1 MAPTRASTLVAA
13 PARSFPWLGP
23 ATRQALM
30 WSALLLGAVT
40 IGIVGAKLNVM
51 LIAGLAIAIIGAS
64 LVLAFPSLA
73 LVGLWVMS
81 FGMLPA
87 VLVPGA
93 VQDQTRNL
101 IELSLLGM
109 AGLLAARAFFDER
122 IDISDLILPWA
133 AFLAAWL
140 LLWIA
145 AFVRG
150 YFIERYTF
158 AIPDARKHFGWAM
171 LIVAA
176 FVERH
181 RPWRLHSIVVA
192 VASILSFELLV
203 QAASGR
209 LILAQIYEFKAEG
222 SEGSSIPR
230 GTTWGAEYLMMYVV
244 YYCLQRLTAGQEP
257 QRWRKVLPLLLLNMA
272 GLLCTFTR
280 GIWVAAIAGLVF
292 LVLFGGPLRIRL
304 AVRLGI
310 AAVVAV
316 VALVGLSA
324 AGSKL
329 ADAVVGRALSYKDEG
344 GRGTSVGARLDEN
357 QQAIKP
363 MRENFWT
370 GLGHGGEYK
379 TYLNPEEFPEQ
390 AIYIHNGYFYIQL
403 KYGFLGTLSLVLL
416 IGLVVWVSGFV
427 RRRIPPEDPWFWRSQ
442 AGMGCMFAFAVNAVS
457 SPVWLELGPTM
468 GLACALTHM
477 AAARAQAAAHLPR
490 ES

>member
-1 MAPTRASTLVAA
+1 M
-13 PARSFPWLGP
+13 
-23 ATRQALM
+23 RQALL
-30 WSALLLGAVT
+30 WSALLLAAVVV
-40 IGIVGAKLNVM
+40 GIAGAKLNPILV
-51 LIAGLAIAIIGAS
+51 AGLAVAIVGAS
-64 LVLAFPSLA
+64 FVLVFPAPA
-73 LVGLWVMS
+73 LVGLWVLS

-87 VLVPGA
+87 VLIPGP
-93 VQDQTRNL
+93 VQDQMRNL
-101 IELSLLGM
+101 IEVGLLGM
-109 AGLLAARAFFDER
+109 AGLLATRAFFDEKVE
-122 IDISDLILPWA
+122 ISDLILPWA

-145 AFVRG
+145 AFAKG
-150 YFIERYTF
+150 YVIERYTL
-158 AIPDARKHFGWAM
+158 AIPDARKHFGWMM

-176 FVERH
+176 FVERQ

-192 VASILSFELLV
+192 IASILSVEMLI

-209 LILAQIYEFKAEG
+209 LILAQIYEFKAEA

-244 YYCLQRLTAGQEP
+244 YFSLQRLTASQEP
-257 QRWRKVLPLLLLNMA
+257 QRLRKALPLLLLSMA

-280 GIWVAAIAGLVF
+280 GIWAAAIAGLFF
-292 LVLFGGPLRIRL
+292 LVLFSGPLRIRL

-310 AAVVAV
+310 AATVAV
-316 VALVGLSA
+316 VLVMGLA
-324 AGSKL
+324 ATGNKL
-329 ADAVVGRALSYKDEG
+329 ADAVVGRALSYKEEG

-357 QQAIKP
+357 RQALKP

-379 TYLNPEEFPEQ
+379 TYLNPEDEFVEQ

-403 KYGFLGTLSLVLL
+403 KYGILGTLSLVLL
-416 IGLVVWVSGFV
+416 LGLVVWVSAFV

-457 SPVWLELGPTM
+457 SPVWLEFGPVM
-468 GLACALTHM
+468 GLACALTHI
-477 AAARAQAAAHLPR
+477 AATRAHALKHFPDPIK
-490 ES
+490 